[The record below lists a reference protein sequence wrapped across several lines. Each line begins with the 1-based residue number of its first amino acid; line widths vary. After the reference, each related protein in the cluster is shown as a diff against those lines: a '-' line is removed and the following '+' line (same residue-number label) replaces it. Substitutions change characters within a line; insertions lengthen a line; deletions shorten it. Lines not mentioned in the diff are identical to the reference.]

1 MIKELITGIVLLL
14 ILSGMIGCF
23 ALLERENARQ
33 NSKITEILA
42 QANEIY

>member
-1 MIKELITGIVLLL
+1 MIKELITGIVLLM

-23 ALLERENARQ
+23 ALLEHENVRQ
-33 NSKITEILA
+33 NSKIIEIMA